1 MTIGSKIN
9 LSGLDDL
16 LASSG
21 FNYVSFNHLFAAAH
35 DSLNA
40 GHAPSAQTVV
50 KLDRT
55 TRRILEASAG
65 LAVLSE
71 MFGARFNRDD
81 MLESWRIK
89 TNQRFRRLP
98 WSTYDLVVQITIK
111 TPVEY

>member
-40 GHAPSAQTVV
+40 GHAPSA
-50 KLDRT
+50 
-55 TRRILEASAG
+55 
-65 LAVLSE
+65 
-71 MFGARFNRDD
+71 
-81 MLESWRIK
+81 
-89 TNQRFRRLP
+89 
-98 WSTYDLVVQITIK
+98 
-111 TPVEY
+111 